1 MKEYIA
7 IFEYNGEIQNLEFVS
22 NSNSQEKLNSEARMY
37 VNDYLLTKYGTV
49 TYHSVSYTHLTLP
62 TILRV

>member
-22 NSNSQEKLNSEARMY
+22 NSNSQEK
-37 VNDYLLTKYGTV
+37 TKF
-49 TYHSVSYTHLTLP
+49 
-62 TILRV
+62 

>member
-37 VNDYLLTKYGTV
+37 VNELSSNKIWNCYISFYK
-49 TYHSVSYTHLTLP
+49 SYS
-62 TILRV
+62 

>member
-49 TYHSVSYTHLTLP
+49 TYHF
-62 TILRV
+62 I

>member
-37 VNDYLLTKYGTV
+37 VLSLI
-49 TYHSVSYTHLTLP
+49 H
-62 TILRV
+62 I

>member
-49 TYHSVSYTHLTLP
+49 TYHFISNCSKL
-62 TILRV
+62 IL

>member
-1 MKEYIA
+1 MMKEYIA

-37 VNDYLLTKYGTV
+37 VNDYLLTLSLI
-49 TYHSVSYTHLTLP
+49 H
-62 TILRV
+62 I

>member
-22 NSNSQEKLNSEARMY
+22 NSNIQEKLNSEARMY
-37 VNDYLLTKYGTV
+37 VNAYLLTKYGTV
-49 TYHSVSYTHLTLP
+49 TYHF
-62 TILRV
+62 IRVIPK

>member
-22 NSNSQEKLNSEARMY
+22 NSNSQEKLNSGSKN
-37 VNDYLLTKYGTV
+37 VCK
-49 TYHSVSYTHLTLP
+49 
-62 TILRV
+62 